1 MKVEAAVAELAA
13 ASPCLLARDAVKG
26 TLEAAPS
33 DLSGANNRA
42 ATTIQAGWHGYR
54 ARKEL
59 DDGLVGGLMAA
70 KENDAAA
77 AAAADND
84 GGKVDYSNPRVQC
97 ASVAMRDSL
106 ASLATLSTQP
116 RPTEILL
123 EDTSTLLRPPL

>member
-13 ASPCLLARDAVKG
+13 ASPCLLARDAVKE

-42 ATTIQAGWHGYR
+42 ATTIQAGWRGYR

-59 DDGLVGGLMAA
+59 DDGLVRGLMAA
-70 KENDAAA
+70 KEN
-77 AAAADND
+77 
-84 GGKVDYSNPRVQC
+84 GGEVDFSNPRVQC

-106 ASLATLSTQP
+106 ASLATLSTKP

-123 EDTSTLLRPPL
+123 EDT

>member
-13 ASPCLLARDAVKG
+13 ASPCLLARDAVKE

-42 ATTIQAGWHGYR
+42 ATTIQAGWRGYR

-59 DDGLVGGLMAA
+59 DD
-70 KENDAAA
+70 
-77 AAAADND
+77 D
-84 GGKVDYSNPRVQC
+84 GGEVDYSNPRVQC

-106 ASLATLSTQP
+106 ASLATLSTKP

-123 EDTSTLLRPPL
+123 EDT